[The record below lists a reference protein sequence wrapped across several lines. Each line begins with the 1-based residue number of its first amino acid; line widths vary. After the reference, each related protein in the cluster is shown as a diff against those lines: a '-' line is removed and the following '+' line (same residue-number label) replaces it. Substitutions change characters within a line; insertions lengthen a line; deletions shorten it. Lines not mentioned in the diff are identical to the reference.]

1 MLGLMGKLLKIDRM
15 KSWLATTTL
24 LVLLGSGCV
33 ATDISR
39 LTPEEASAS
48 LVLMVGNQIVMQP
61 TILGVGGSVIGW
73 LGGEE
78 EVRTLTI
85 NEWSAAKNVVVSWSI
100 VTMVETADSVVA
112 RETYEKQ
119 YATSPVGVE
128 IPDEP
133 EPVYEESV
141 VSGSIESESLAEAG
155 TLSLPESWPEGDG
168 GVSMSSLIW
177 LSKSH
182 YDELVNTRTTTVSL
196 GLFDE
201 SLMRVE
207 DVTGQIQSVVDKLSG
222 LLDPILGTESIESE
236 KEAGE
241 SLVALVADP
250 QWGEYT
256 LFVDAVKTTV
266 RVVEAKNAFAS
277 YKILANPNN
286 PLILEIQLTPL
297 SRGNLELLSSDGFV
311 EGFGGY
317 EVTEIQRGSSQP
329 R

>member
-1 MLGLMGKLLKIDRM
+1 MGKLLKNDRM

-33 ATDISR
+33 ATDVSS

-48 LVLMVGNQIVMQP
+48 LALTVGDQIVVQP
-61 TILGVGGSVIGW
+61 TILGVGGSVVGW

-78 EVRTLTI
+78 EERRLTI
-85 NEWSAAKNVVVSWSI
+85 NKWTAGENVALSWSI
-100 VTMVETADSVVA
+100 ATQVETTESIAA
-112 RETYEKQ
+112 REAYESH

-133 EPVYEESV
+133 EPVYEEKV
-141 VSGSIESESLAEAG
+141 VSGLIASESMAEAD
-155 TLSLPESWPEGDG
+155 TLSLPEAWPEGDG
-168 GVSMSSLIW
+168 GVSTTSLIW

-207 DVTGQIQSVVDKLSG
+207 DVKGQLLSVVDKLSA
-222 LLDPILGTESIESE
+222 LLDPILGTESTES
-236 KEAGE
+236 KEDSSE
-241 SLVALVADP
+241 SLVELEANP
-250 QWGEYT
+250 QWGEHT
-256 LFVDAVKTTV
+256 LLVDDVQTTV

-277 YKILANPNN
+277 YKILANPDH

-297 SRGNLELLSSDGFV
+297 SRGNLELLSTDGFA

-317 EVTEIQRGSSQP
+317 QVTEIHKTGI
-329 R
+329 